1 MHENRVVTL
10 LHRNWKIVI
19 EAKLTD
25 FFRTEKRAIRF
36 ILNLFY
42 YVTKRVKSSMGHD
55 NEPYL
60 FEISYIN
67 TSMY

>member
-25 FFRTEKRAIRF
+25 FFRTEKRAKY
-36 ILNLFY
+36 ILNLIY
-42 YVTKRVKSSMGHD
+42 YVAKRVKSSMEHD
-55 NEPYL
+55 YEPYL
-60 FEISYIN
+60 FEISYSN